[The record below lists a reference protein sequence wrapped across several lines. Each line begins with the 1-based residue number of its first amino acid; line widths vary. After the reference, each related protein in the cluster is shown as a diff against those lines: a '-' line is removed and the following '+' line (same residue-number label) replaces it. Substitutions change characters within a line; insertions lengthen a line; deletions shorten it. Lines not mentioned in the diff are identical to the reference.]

1 MLSRLSSIF
10 THNTDQVFV
19 QRDYSEGIDV
29 KFHTRLPSELEG
41 KIERQVFEM
50 TINHIN
56 KLYAEANAASCSTYC
71 MGLLNCIT
79 GYLLSICLE
88 TQFEKILRE
97 IADYIA
103 IQNEFIYNPKGYMI
117 IHPIAHGMRVLE
129 IARLAALR
137 PITETPPESPSDR
150 QFCL

>member
-103 IQNEFIYNPKGYMI
+103 IQN
-117 IHPIAHGMRVLE
+117 
-129 IARLAALR
+129 
-137 PITETPPESPSDR
+137 
-150 QFCL
+150 